1 MNNKAITTLIIA
13 IVAFAAGYFLNSA
26 IGGERIQ
33 SESQVKL
40 DNQWD
45 SLSYFI
51 GLSIGYQ
58 TAEMFDDLQPS
69 LVGSGINT
77 IINDSSKYDA
87 QMAQMIAMQ
96 LQQSVFDN
104 KARADAEE
112 GVKFLE
118 ENGRR
123 DGVFVT
129 ESGLQYEPLSEGD
142 GPMPTDTSVVE
153 VHYHGTFIDGKVFD
167 TTRDDGEPATFGLNQ
182 VIKGWTEGIQLM
194 SVGSKYK
201 FYVPSDLAYGP
212 RGRSGIPPNSVL
224 IFEVELLSI
233 VE

>member
-13 IVAFAAGYFLNSA
+13 IIAFAGGYLLNGV

-40 DNQWD
+40 QNEWD

-58 TAEMFDDLQPS
+58 TAEMFEDLQPA

-77 IINDSSKYDA
+77 IVNDSSSYDA

-96 LQQSVFDN
+96 LQQSIVDN
-104 KARADAEE
+104 KAVE

-118 ENGRR
+118 ENAKKQ
-123 DGVFVT
+123 GVFVT
-129 ESGLQYEPLSEGD
+129 ESGLQYETLKEGD

-167 TTRDDGEPATFGLNQ
+167 SSVDRGEPASFPLNQ
-182 VIKGWTEGIQLM
+182 VIPGWTEGIQLM
-194 SVGSKYK
+194 AVGSKYK
-201 FYVPSDLAYGP
+201 FYIPSDLAYGP

-233 VE
+233 AE

>member
-13 IVAFAAGYFLNSA
+13 IIAFAGGYFLNSV

-40 DNQWD
+40 QNEWD

-58 TAEMFDDLQPS
+58 TAEMFEDLQPA

-77 IINDSSKYDA
+77 IVNDSSAYDA
-87 QMAQMIAMQ
+87 QMTQMIAMQ
-96 LQQSVFDN
+96 LQQSIVDN
-104 KARADAEE
+104 KSKE
-112 GVKFLE
+112 GVRFLE
-118 ENGRR
+118 QNAKKQ
-123 DGVFVT
+123 GVFVT
-129 ESGLQYEPLSEGD
+129 ESGLQYETLVEGD

-167 TTRDDGEPATFGLNQ
+167 SSIERGEPASFPLNQ
-182 VIKGWTEGIQLM
+182 VIAGWTEGIQLM
-194 SVGSKYK
+194 AVGSKYK
-201 FYVPSDLAYGP
+201 FYIPSDLAYGP